1 MKTKTIA
8 TFLFPLLLSSHLE
21 VQADDESKGRDYFL
35 KQCVACHAFG
45 CNRDSWAYAPRLGG
59 LLGRKAGGV
68 EDFTGYS
75 DGFKNSE
82 IIWTDETL
90 DAFLKDPSSIDPK
103 SLMVANGKID
113 NAEQRKQVIA
123 FLKTEDPAIDV
134 FCPK

>member
-1 MKTKTIA
+1 MRN
-8 TFLFPLLLSSHLE
+8 LLVVKFAFVTLLACLSE
-21 VQADDESKGRDYFL
+21 AYADDVSKGRDYFL
-35 KQCVACHAFG
+35 KQCVACHAFS

-68 EDFTGYS
+68 ADFTGYS

-113 NAEQRKQVIA
+113 NSEQRKQVIA
-123 FLKTEDPAIDV
+123 FLKTEDPTIDV